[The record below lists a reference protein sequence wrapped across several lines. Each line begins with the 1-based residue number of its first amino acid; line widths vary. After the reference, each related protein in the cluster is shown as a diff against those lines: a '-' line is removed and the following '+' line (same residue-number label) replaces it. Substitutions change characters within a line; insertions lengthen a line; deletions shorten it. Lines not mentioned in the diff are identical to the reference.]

1 MSQSPQPTSAQALAQ
16 AASAAAE
23 TPAGRSVF
31 DDLLE
36 RNFSKPEVLEVAMAS
51 KEMDRMWEKA
61 TIYAKSDFIPD
72 HFKNRPN
79 NCFIAVEIATR
90 LRMSE
95 LMVMQN
101 LGVVH
106 GKLGFAG
113 QFVIGAI
120 NAAKIFDDRLR
131 FQIQSANAAGNL
143 VDNSDASAFDKTFTI
158 RAYALTKGKAVV
170 GPWID
175 WNVVASEGW
184 DIDKPL
190 RDGGGTIRS
199 KWNTMPD
206 LMFRYRAASWFGRT
220 VCPEVLLGLQ
230 TVEEIED
237 VVGQEETP
245 RNEQQP
251 VRTGMRSATPQ
262 PARPAAPTPAQP
274 QAAPAPVQQ
283 AAPQPAPAAK
293 APIVPTWEALK
304 KHGVEFVCD
313 ATGIAVLH
321 GDLVLD
327 DVGEWKSQEEFGSY
341 TVAGIAEPSD
351 LKARQM
357 AAAALKNLPK
367 PAEEAPVPQAA
378 PQEAKADLKP
388 APRQARPG
396 PR

>member
-1 MSQSPQPTSAQALAQ
+1 MSQAPQPTSAQALAQ
-16 AASAAAE
+16 AAAAAAE

-51 KEMDRMWEKA
+51 KEMDRIWEKA

-131 FQIQSANAAGNL
+131 FQIQAANAAGNL

-184 DIDKPL
+184 DVDKPR
-190 RDGGGTIRS
+190 RDGGGTIKS
-199 KWNTMPD
+199 KVEHHARPHVPLPGGVLVRPHRLPRGPFGPADRRGNRGRGRPGGD
-206 LMFRYRAASWFGRT
+206 AAQRAA
-220 VCPEVLLGLQ
+220 
-230 TVEEIED
+230 
-237 VVGQEETP
+237 
-245 RNEQQP
+245 
-251 VRTGMRSATPQ
+251 
-262 PARPAAPTPAQP
+262 ARPHGYEGGGTPAGTASGTNPRPTPSGAGTR
-274 QAAPAPVQQ
+274 PAGGP
-283 AAPQPAPAAK
+283 PAGTT
-293 APIVPTWEALK
+293 ITR
-304 KHGVEFVCD
+304 G
-313 ATGIAVLH
+313 
-321 GDLVLD
+321 
-327 DVGEWKSQEEFGSY
+327 
-341 TVAGIAEPSD
+341 
-351 LKARQM
+351 
-357 AAAALKNLPK
+357 
-367 PAEEAPVPQAA
+367 
-378 PQEAKADLKP
+378 
-388 APRQARPG
+388 
-396 PR
+396 